1 MVRYL
6 VVFNFFIFLCFVVC
20 LFVLFDCSFFLFFL
34 TKLSVVSNKQHNTTQ
49 NKSNKW
55 MDCTFFGVLRAF
67 TCHSIS
73 FGVDNG
79 TLDGEFYAQL
89 FFSYDLPLLY
99 LFITE
104 GRYYLIQFI
113 MNYFI
118 PIYYN
123 IILHKY
129 YMFKYYQGLSLVS
142 LNCIWH
148 DAIYL
153 HSPSNILPSLKGIG
167 TMYKHFV

>member
-1 MVRYL
+1 
-6 VVFNFFIFLCFVVC
+6 
-20 LFVLFDCSFFLFFL
+20 
-34 TKLSVVSNKQHNTTQ
+34 
-49 NKSNKW
+49 
-55 MDCTFFGVLRAF
+55 MDCTFFGVFRAF
-67 TCHSIS
+67 TGHSIS

-79 TLDGEFYAQL
+79 TLDGGFYAQL
-89 FFSYDLPLLY
+89 FFYYDLPLLY

-129 YMFKYYQGLSLVS
+129 YMF
-142 LNCIWH
+142 
-148 DAIYL
+148 
-153 HSPSNILPSLKGIG
+153 
-167 TMYKHFV
+167 

>member
-142 LNCIWH
+142 LNCI
-148 DAIYL
+148 
-153 HSPSNILPSLKGIG
+153 
-167 TMYKHFV
+167 